1 MRSTSLYIR
10 PKYREGIRFNQ
21 KLRLFASV
29 IAIGFAI
36 VILRL
41 MYLQLISGIQFKQLS
56 DQNRI
61 RLLPLKAPR
70 GLVYDRAGHL
80 LIDNRPSFTVS
91 IIPAESSDPQEILN
105 KLAQFLDYD
114 RESVIEQINASRFA
128 PFRQVVVAMDVS
140 IEEAAAIE
148 EYLLELPGIVITAE
162 PRRRFPLGNSGAQV
176 FGYPGQISVEE
187 LERLAEEGYQMGDSV
202 GKAGVELTAERWLRG
217 FDGGMQVQVYA
228 NARPQLE
235 LDMMGN
241 PSVRIDTAGH
251 KLLTLGK
258 KSPLA
263 GNTVVLNIDAQ
274 MQRIA
279 LEEMGEQNGVV
290 IILDAESGAIRAMV
304 SKPAYDPNVFVSTGA
319 DAERV
324 EILRD
329 PGHPLLNRAIQA
341 YPPGSTFKAIM
352 AYAALTEGVITPE
365 TRFKCTGSFKLGRRF
380 RCWKDWGHGEM
391 NLVEA
396 LAYSCDVFFYN
407 VGVELGI
414 ERISEYSELFGL
426 GKPTG
431 IELDGEMRGIVPSPE
446 WKKRN
451 FRTAS
456 DKKWYE
462 GETVNASIG
471 QGFMLVTP
479 LQLATAYAAL
489 VNGGKLMRPYLMQR
503 VSTPDNEEVLM
514 FNEPSQ
520 EGSLDNTEAL
530 ELIQEGLRQAINS
543 REPFYGTGWRAKN
556 KTVALM
562 GKTGTAQVVAFKERA
577 ETKEQLEKIPYRHRD
592 HAWFVAITEDT
603 EEKLVIL
610 AFCEHGG
617 HASESAVP
625 IVREIAEKI
634 TEIAAKSSPPK
645 EETG

>member
-1 MRSTSLYIR
+1 MKLYIR
-10 PKYREGIRFNQ
+10 AKYREGIRFER
-21 KLRLFASV
+21 KLQSFAWV
-29 IAIGFAI
+29 IAIGFAVI
-36 VILRL
+36 VLRL
-41 MYLQLISGIQFKQLS
+41 MYLQLIAGGEFKQLS

-70 GLVYDRAGHL
+70 GLVYDRAGAL

-91 IIPAESSDPQEILN
+91 IIPAESSDPPEILS
-105 KLAQFLDYD
+105 KVAQFLDYD
-114 RESVIEQINASRFA
+114 REAVIEEINASRFT
-128 PFRQVVVAMDVS
+128 PFKQIVIAQDVS

-148 EYLLELPGIVITAE
+148 EYSLELPGVVITAE

-176 FGYPGQISVEE
+176 FGYPGQISASE
-187 LERLAEEGYQMGDSV
+187 LERLSEDGYQMGDAI
-202 GKAGVELTAERWLRG
+202 GKAGIELVAEHWLRG

-228 NARPQLE
+228 DARPQLE
-235 LDMMGN
+235 LDPSGN

-251 KLLTLGK
+251 RLLTLGK
-258 KSPLA
+258 KPPLA

-274 MQRIA
+274 LQRIA

-290 IILDAESGAIRAMV
+290 VILDAETGAVRAMV
-304 SKPAYDPNVFVSTGA
+304 SKPTYDPNVFVSAGA
-319 DAERV
+319 DAERIEV
-324 EILRD
+324 LKN

-341 YPPGSTFKAIM
+341 YPPGSTFKVIM
-352 AYAALTEGVITPE
+352 AYAALTEGVVNPE
-365 TRFKCTGSFKLGRRF
+365 TRFKCTGSFRLGRRF
-380 RCWKDWGHGEM
+380 RCWKDWGHGEV

-414 ERISEYSELFGL
+414 ERISKYSELFGL
-426 GKPTG
+426 GEPTG

-451 FRTAS
+451 FRTAANR
-456 DKKWYE
+456 KWYK

-471 QGFMLVTP
+471 QGYMLVTP

-489 VNGGKLMRPYLMQR
+489 VNGGKLMRPYLIER

-514 FNEPSQ
+514 FNQPWGKGVLE
-520 EGSLDNTEAL
+520 NTKAL
-530 ELIQEGLRQAINS
+530 ELIQEGLREAINS

-577 ETKEQLEKIPYRHRD
+577 ETKEQLEKVPYKHRD
-592 HAWFVAITEDT
+592 HAWFVAITEDA

-610 AFCEHGG
+610 ALCEHGG

-625 IVREIAEKI
+625 VVREIAKRI
-634 TEIAAKSSPPK
+634 VEISANDAAPEGES
-645 EETG
+645 G